1 MGSGGS
7 LLSFIVRRLLITIP
21 LLLLISFAV
30 FSLVLLLPGDP
41 ALALAGGVHSNPA
54 KVAEITRQLH
64 LNEPFW
70 RQYLRWLNG
79 VIHGDLG
86 SSLFNPGQSVAAGI
100 RARFPVTL
108 SLAIGGML
116 LAIIIGIPAGI
127 IAGVRNGSA
136 SDRMVTVGSSLGVAI
151 PDFWLALLLVI
162 VFAVDTHLLPALGY
176 VQWSTS
182 PWGWF
187 EHLIL
192 PWLAL
197 GLGGAATIARQV
209 RGALIDTLDQDY
221 MRTATAKGLS
231 NRVVIGKH
239 ALKNALSPA
248 VTVIGISFGY
258 LLGGTLI
265 IEQIFSLPGIGEYI
279 LSAIS
284 EKDLPV
290 VQGVV
295 LVTATAFVIINLVVD
310 VIYGY
315 LNPKVRLG

>member
-1 MGSGGS
+1 VGSGGS

-136 SDRMVTVGSSLGVAI
+136 SDRLVTVGSSLGVAI

-162 VFAVDTHLLPALGY
+162 IFAVDTHLLPALGY

-290 VQGVV
+290 VQWVV

>member
-41 ALALAGGVHSNPA
+41 ALTLAGGVHSNPA

-116 LAIIIGIPAGI
+116 LAILIGVPAGI

-136 SDRMVTVGSSLGVAI
+136 SDRLVTVGSSLGVAI

-176 VQWSTS
+176 VQWSAS

-295 LVTATAFVIINLVVD
+295 LVTATAFVIINLIVD

>member
-41 ALALAGGVHSNPA
+41 ALTLAGGVHSNPA

-116 LAIIIGIPAGI
+116 LAIIIGVPAGI
-127 IAGVRNGSA
+127 IAGVRNGTA
-136 SDRMVTVGSSLGVAI
+136 SDRLVTVGSSLGVAI

-239 ALKNALSPA
+239 ALNALSPA

-295 LVTATAFVIINLVVD
+295 LVTATAFVVINLIVD

>member
-41 ALALAGGVHSNPA
+41 ALTLAGGVHSNPA
-54 KVAEITRQLH
+54 KVQEITRQLH

-70 RQYLRWLNG
+70 RQYLRWLNALL
-79 VIHGDLG
+79 HGDLG

-100 RARFPVTL
+100 KARFPVTL
-108 SLAIGGML
+108 ALAVGGML
-116 LAIIIGIPAGI
+116 LSILIGVPAGI
-127 IAGVRNGSA
+127 ISGIRNGTA
-136 SDRMVTVGSSLGVAI
+136 SDRLVTVGSSLGVAI

-187 EHLIL
+187 DHLIL
-192 PWLAL
+192 PWVAL
-197 GLGGAATIARQV
+197 GIGGAATIARQV

-221 MRTATAKGLS
+221 MRTAVAKGLS
-231 NRVVIGKH
+231 RRVVIGKH

-248 VTVIGISFGY
+248 VTVIGIQFGY

-279 LSAIS
+279 LAAIS

-295 LVTATAFVIINLVVD
+295 LVTATAFVIINLIVD

>member
-30 FSLVLLLPGDP
+30 FSLVLILPGNP
-41 ALALAGGVHSNPA
+41 ALALAGGVHSSPA

-86 SSLFNPGQSVAAGI
+86 TSLFNPGQSVASGI
-100 RARFPVTL
+100 AARFPVTL

-116 LAIIIGIPAGI
+116 LSIIIGVPAGI
-127 IAGVRNGSA
+127 IAGVRNGTA
-136 SDRMVTVGSSLGVAI
+136 SDRLVTVGSSLGVAI

-176 VQWSTS
+176 VEWSTS

-192 PWLAL
+192 PWVAL
-197 GLGGAATIARQV
+197 GIGGAATIARQV

-221 MRTATAKGLS
+221 MRTAVAKGLS
-231 NRVVIGKH
+231 HRVVIGKH

-248 VTVIGISFGY
+248 VTVIGIQFGY

-279 LSAIS
+279 LAAIS

-295 LVTATAFVIINLVVD
+295 LVTATAFVIINLIVD